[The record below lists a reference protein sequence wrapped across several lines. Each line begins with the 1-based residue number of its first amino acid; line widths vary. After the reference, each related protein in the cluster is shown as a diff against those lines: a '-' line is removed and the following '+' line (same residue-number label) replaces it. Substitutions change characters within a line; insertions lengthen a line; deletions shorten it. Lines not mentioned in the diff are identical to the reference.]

1 MKNVAIFV
9 PSGTLKI
16 NLFSSSLLK
25 TLFFNFTAKYSPL
38 RNAQWQRTELG
49 DKFAKVIITRVAQ
62 LSADI
67 VLLHRTG
74 YSIITRVAE
83 LSVDVVLFH

>member
-9 PSGTLKI
+9 PSGTLKT

-49 DKFAKVIITRVAQ
+49 DKFAEVIITRVA
-62 LSADI
+62 
-67 VLLHRTG
+67 
-74 YSIITRVAE
+74 
-83 LSVDVVLFH
+83 